1 MTVRAFIRILISL
14 VIIAGAL
21 WFLLRGVDL
30 NEVLRLMGDSQVAL
44 LALTVPM
51 IVLSHVIRAIRWRLL
66 LRPAAPHIRTATSFS
81 AVMIGY
87 AVNTIV
93 PRLGEVVRPWIL
105 SRRETL
111 SLPLA
116 MSSVLVERVIDV
128 ITLLISIT
136 GVVLVSPSII
146 STMLPDITIEA
157 LSTKLALPAVALI
170 SILVLVV
177 FTNVGPW
184 FVRQT
189 VGRVHASFASRL
201 DAMLESIR
209 EGMRAVKE
217 PRLYASITILS
228 ILVWVMYILPIWV
241 TAQAMPFASAH
252 TLSLLEATTLLL
264 VISVGVTIA
273 PTPGA
278 FGVYQSFAQVGLM
291 ALTAATASEGLAFA
305 MIAWLVNYGISFVVG
320 GLCWLNESRHGI
332 TLASLRNAQHSS
344 SSSSKP

>member
-1 MTVRAFIRILISL
+1 
-14 VIIAGAL
+14 
-21 WFLLRGVDL
+21 
-30 NEVLRLMGDSQVAL
+30 
-44 LALTVPM
+44 
-51 IVLSHVIRAIRWRLL
+51 
-66 LRPAAPHIRTATSFS
+66 
-81 AVMIGY
+81 
-87 AVNTIV
+87 
-93 PRLGEVVRPWIL
+93 
-105 SRRETL
+105 
-111 SLPLA
+111 

-189 VGRVHASFASRL
+189 VGRVHASFAARL
-201 DAMLESIR
+201 DAMLESVR

-305 MIAWLVNYGISFVVG
+305 MIVWLVNYGISFVVG